1 MSGIF
6 KLLYEIFTTRSL
18 SEQETFTEKLMKGV
32 YITAYND
39 CGEKRIIHDP
49 RDADITKVDKIFD
62 NKHDLEILRLK
73 CEDLLSYF
81 KRMVLPERRRD
92 KDFEMQ
98 GRLCDLIDDI
108 YIEIDETKDVSY
120 DHLVTRY
127 EACKV
132 YIKPTRSSY
141 KDLNR
146 LKS

>member
-6 KLLYEIFTTRSL
+6 KLLYEVFTARSL
-18 SEQETFTEKLMKGV
+18 SEQETFTEKLLKGV

-49 RDADITKVDKIFD
+49 RDADITKADKIFD

-92 KDFEMQ
+92 KDFEMR

-108 YIEIDETKDVSY
+108 FLEIDDTKDVSY
-120 DHLVTRY
+120 DHRVTRY

-132 YIKPTRSSY
+132 YIKRTRSSY

>member
-6 KLLYEIFTTRSL
+6 KVIYDVFTTRSL
-18 SEQETFTEKLMKGV
+18 PEQETFTDKLLKGV

-49 RDADITKVDKIFD
+49 RDTAITKADKIFD

-81 KRMVLPERRRD
+81 KRVVLPERRRD

-98 GRLCDLIDDI
+98 DRLCDLIDDI
-108 YIEIDETKDVSY
+108 YLEIDDTKDISY

-132 YIKPTRSSY
+132 YIKRARSSY

>member
-1 MSGIF
+1 
-6 KLLYEIFTTRSL
+6 
-18 SEQETFTEKLMKGV
+18 MKGV

-39 CGEKRIIHDP
+39 CDEKRIIHDP
-49 RDADITKVDKIFD
+49 RDADITKVDKIFY
-62 NKHDLEILRLK
+62 NKHYLEILRLK

-92 KDFEMQ
+92 NDFEMQ

-132 YIKPTRSSY
+132 YIKRTRSSY

>member
-1 MSGIF
+1 MSGVF
-6 KLLYEIFTTRSL
+6 KLLYEVFTTRSL
-18 SEQETFTEKLMKGV
+18 SEQETSADKLLKGV
-32 YITAYND
+32 YITTYND

-49 RDADITKVDKIFD
+49 RDTAITKDDKIFE

-92 KDFEMQ
+92 KDFEMR

-108 YIEIDETKDVSY
+108 YLEIDDTKDVSY
-120 DHLVTRY
+120 DHLVTKY

-132 YIKPTRSSY
+132 YIKRTRSSY
-141 KDLNR
+141 NDLNR

>member
-6 KLLYEIFTTRSL
+6 KLLYEVFTTRSL

-39 CGEKRIIHDP
+39 CDEKRIIHDP

-92 KDFEMQ
+92 KYFEMQ

-132 YIKPTRSSY
+132 YIKRTRSSY

>member
-6 KLLYEIFTTRSL
+6 KLLYEVFTTRSR
-18 SEQETFTEKLMKGV
+18 SEQETFTEKLLKGV

-49 RDADITKVDKIFD
+49 CDADITKADKIFD

-92 KDFEMQ
+92 KDFEMR

-108 YIEIDETKDVSY
+108 YIEIDDTKDVSY
-120 DHLVTRY
+120 DHLVTKY

-132 YIKPTRSSY
+132 YIKRTRSSY